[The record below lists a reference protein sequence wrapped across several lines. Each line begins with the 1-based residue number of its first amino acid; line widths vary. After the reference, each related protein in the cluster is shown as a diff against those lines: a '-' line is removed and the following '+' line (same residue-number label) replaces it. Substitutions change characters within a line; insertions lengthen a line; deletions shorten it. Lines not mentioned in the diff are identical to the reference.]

1 MINFIFVSISIIL
14 LYLIV
19 ILISFDPADPG
30 WLQTIWDGSIHN
42 LGGVLGAR
50 LSDFLFFVFGAPAY
64 LIPFFIL
71 FYIWKIYTQE
81 IWVTIFEFF
90 FKLIGILILLCVC
103 CGLTHLIVNDLFYFS
118 SGGIVGSMLCN
129 FILSYK
135 KITYHI
141 GVILLFLVGIID
153 IKVFFNQIFKM
164 IVKTIKNQL
173 SLFTAYLRIL
183 VCYDKKYIQKC
194 NYQQLCIKKRICP
207 SVFSIQEPNFFKKKS
222 ENNLLNIHIIPN
234 VSENIDRSVKQFDSV
249 LKNNFFKKNCI
260 ALIKIFIKNFNLIEN
275 LSSCFKLCI
284 NKINYKYYIKKYMNG
299 IFFAR
304 KSCSVRISK
313 YGNQILNNFKMSA
326 IEEREQKNNVVLE
339 QDLDMVRVDIKSN
352 KNIQTPNFIN
362 KDTERHVSLF
372 EYTGTPMVRRKLSY
386 DKRVP
391 TMLPDIN
398 LLTTSKSKKNIN
410 SLLELKKISQLLES
424 KLAEYH
430 ITANVANIIP
440 GPVITRF
447 ELNLSPGIKSA
458 RIVNLSR
465 DLARVLYT
473 ASVRVVEVIPGTPYV
488 GLEIPNKKRSIVYLG
503 DIISSE
509 QFRNTDTLLPLVLGK
524 DISGYPMIV
533 DLKSM
538 PHLLVAGTTGSGKS
552 VGINAMIVSILYK
565 AMPEEVCFIMI
576 DPKILELSIYSGIPH
591 LLKQVITD
599 TKEVYEALQWCIKEM
614 ERRYKL
620 MAALGVRNLEN
631 YNRRV
636 EQFYSKKYIKHDTVS
651 KFINEKIVTFPDVL
665 EKLPYIVI
673 IIDEFSDL
681 IATTKKVE
689 GLVVRLTQKARAA
702 GIHVILATQRPSVDV
717 ITGLIKANIP
727 ARIAFTVSS
736 KIDSHTILGQS
747 GAESLLGIG
756 DMLYLG
762 PNSSTS
768 TRVHGAFIEDQ
779 EIYAVVNFWKN
790 QTANL

>member
-1 MINFIFVSISIIL
+1 MINFIFISISIIL
-14 LYLIV
+14 LYLII

-30 WLQTIWDGSIHN
+30 WLQIKWHGPIHN
-42 LGGVLGAR
+42 LGGILGAK
-50 LSDFLFFVFGAPAY
+50 LSDFLFFVFGVPAY
-64 LIPFFIL
+64 IIPFFIL
-71 FYIWKIYTQE
+71 FYIFKVYAQGNCN
-81 IWVTIFEFF
+81 TIFEFF
-90 FKLIGILILLCVC
+90 FKLIGILILLFVC
-103 CGLTHLIVNDLFYFS
+103 CGLTHLIIDDLFYFS
-118 SGGIVGSMLCN
+118 SGGIIGSILCD
-129 FILSYK
+129 FILSYE

-141 GVILLFLVGIID
+141 SFILLFLIVIID
-153 IKVFFNQIFKM
+153 LIVFFNRFFNM

-173 SLFTAYLRIL
+173 SFFVAYLRVL
-183 VCYDKKYIQKC
+183 VFYDEKFRHKL
-194 NYQQLCIKKRICP
+194 NYRQSCVNKRVYP
-207 SVFSIQEPNFFKKKS
+207 SVFSIQESNFFKKKLV
-222 ENNLLNIHIIPN
+222 NNLLNIHIIPN
-234 VSENIDRSVKQFDSV
+234 VSENINRSTKQFNPII
-249 LKNNFFKKNCI
+249 KNNFFKKQYI
-260 ALIKIFIKNFNLIEN
+260 VLMKIFIKIFNFIEN
-275 LSSCFKLCI
+275 LLSCSKLCI
-284 NKINYKYYIKKYMNG
+284 NKAKCKYYIKKYMNSV
-299 IFFAR
+299 FFAR
-304 KSCSVRISK
+304 ESCSVRINK
-313 YGNQILNNFKMSA
+313 YNKKVFNNFKMCC
-326 IEEREQKNNVVLE
+326 IEEKGEKSSVVLV
-339 QDLDMVRVDIKSN
+339 QDLGVARVDIKN
-352 KNIQTPNFIN
+352 NQNIKPPMFIN
-362 KDTERHVSLF
+362 KDTMR
-372 EYTGTPMVRRKLSY
+372 
-386 DKRVP
+386 RVP
-391 TMLPDIN
+391 LLKHTRAPMAQRKSCYNKKVFMLPDIN
-398 LLTTSKSKKNIN
+398 LLTISKSKKNTN
-410 SLLELKKISQLLES
+410 LLELKKISQLLES

-447 ELNLSPGIKSA
+447 ELNLSPGIKSS
-458 RIVNLSR
+458 RITNLSR

-509 QFRNTDTLLPLVLGK
+509 QFRNTNTPLPLVLGK
-524 DISGYPMIV
+524 DISGHPLIV

-565 AMPEEVCFIMI
+565 ATPEEVCFIMI

-599 TKEVYEALQWCIKEM
+599 MKEVYEALQWCIKEM

-620 MAALGVRNLEN
+620 MAMLGVRNLEN
-631 YNRRV
+631 YNKCI
-636 EQFYSKKYIKHDTVS
+636 EQFYSKKYMKHDTAS
-651 KFINEKIVTFPDVL
+651 KFINDKTVTFSDIL
-665 EKLPYIVI
+665 EKLPYIVVI
-673 IIDEFSDL
+673 VDEFSDL
-681 IATTKKVE
+681 IVTTKKVE
-689 GLVVRLTQKARAA
+689 ELVIRLTQKARAA

-747 GAESLLGIG
+747 GSESLLGMG

-762 PNSSTS
+762 PNSSVP

-779 EIYAVVNFWKN
+779 EIYAVANFWKS